1 MQRPPRGYITPPAT
15 VYTPVQLTHPCTQ
28 QIGLPLMEQHGSST
42 LGSRPNPGPDDGDLQ
57 AGEAGG
63 DHPGAAPSTGRRLP
77 LALMSPLRI
86 GFVGTIG
93 VLLAYALA
101 QAVVKAQSILI
112 LVVVAFFIA
121 LGLNPLVRMLT
132 RRGLKR
138 GLAVLVVLL
147 GVVVVFAL
155 AVFDVI
161 PVFVEQIGN
170 LVRTGPDLLQDTL
183 RNPQVNALNERYQ
196 VIDRARD
203 ALTSGGLASSVFG
216 GVVGAATAVAGALLS
231 GFTLLILSLYFL
243 VSLPAIKNA
252 IVRLAPASRRDRTS
266 YLSEQVF
273 TRISSYISGT
283 FIVAAIAG
291 IISYVFLL
299 IIGLGEYALALAVL
313 IAILDIIPLVGATI
327 AAVIIVIIAFTQSP
341 TTGIIALIFYLLYQQ
356 FENYVVQPRV
366 FKKAVDVP
374 GALVVI
380 AALIG
385 GTLLGIVGA
394 LLAVPVAAVALL
406 ILREVA
412 QPRLDAS

>member
-1 MQRPPRGYITPPAT
+1 
-15 VYTPVQLTHPCTQ
+15 
-28 QIGLPLMEQHGSST
+28 MEQHGSST
-42 LGSRPNPGPDDGDLQ
+42 LGSRPD
-57 AGEAGG
+57 
-63 DHPGAAPSTGRRLP
+63 GAAGVTTTAAERAAAEPRKRTALN
-77 LALMSPLRI
+77 LMSPLRI
-86 GFVGTIG
+86 GFVGAIG
-93 VLLAYALA
+93 TLLAYALA

-132 RRGLKR
+132 ARGLKR

-155 AVFDVI
+155 ALFAVV
-161 PVFVEQIGN
+161 PVFAEQIGN
-170 LVRTGPDLLQDTL
+170 LVRTGPQILQDTL
-183 RNPQVNALNERYQ
+183 RNPQVNSLNERYQ
-196 VIDRARD
+196 VIDRARG
-203 ALTSGGLASSVFG
+203 ALSSGGLASGVFG
-216 GVVGAATAVAGALLS
+216 GVLGAATAVASALLS

-252 IVRLAPASRRDRTS
+252 IVRLAPASRRNRTS
-266 YLSEQVF
+266 YLSEQIF
-273 TRISSYISGT
+273 ARISSYISGT

-291 IISYVFLL
+291 ITSYVFLL

-313 IAILDIIPLVGATI
+313 IAVLDIIPLVGATI
-327 AAVIIVIIAFTQSP
+327 AAVIIVVIAFTQSV
-341 TTGIIALIFYLLYQQ
+341 TTGIIALVFYLLYQQ

-385 GTLLGIVGA
+385 GTLLGIIGA

>member
-1 MQRPPRGYITPPAT
+1 
-15 VYTPVQLTHPCTQ
+15 
-28 QIGLPLMEQHGSST
+28 MEQHGSST
-42 LGSRPNPGPDDGDLQ
+42 LGSRPD
-57 AGEAGG
+57 
-63 DHPGAAPSTGRRLP
+63 GAAALTTTAAERDAAAPRSRTALN
-77 LALMSPLRI
+77 LMSPLRI
-86 GFVGTIG
+86 GFVGAVG

-101 QAVVKAQSILI
+101 QAVVKAQSVLI

-132 RRGLKR
+132 ARGLKR

-155 AVFDVI
+155 ALFAVV
-161 PVFVEQIGN
+161 PVFAEQIGN
-170 LVRTGPDLLQDTL
+170 LVRTGPDILQDTL
-183 RNPQVNALNERYQ
+183 RNPQVNSLNERYQ
-196 VIDRARD
+196 IIDRARD
-203 ALTSGGLASSVFG
+203 AVSSGGLATGVFG

-243 VSLPAIKNA
+243 VSLPAIKTA
-252 IVRLAPASRRDRTS
+252 IVRLAPASRRNRTS
-266 YLSEQVF
+266 YLSEQIF
-273 TRISSYISGT
+273 ARISSYISGT
-283 FIVAAIAG
+283 FIVAAVAG
-291 IISYVFLL
+291 VTSYIFLL
-299 IIGLGEYALALAVL
+299 VIGLGEYALALAVL

-327 AAVIIVIIAFTQSP
+327 AAVIIVIIAFTQS
-341 TTGIIALIFYLLYQQ
+341 TTIGIIALVFYLLYQQ

-380 AALIG
+380 AALVG

-394 LLAVPVAAVALL
+394 LLAVPVAAIALL

>member
-1 MQRPPRGYITPPAT
+1 MDN
-15 VYTPVQLTHPCTQ
+15 
-28 QIGLPLMEQHGSST
+28 HGSST
-42 LGSRPNPGPDDGDLQ
+42 LGSRPDAPPAPRGTDPQAPGQAPGPK
-57 AGEAGG
+57 
-63 DHPGAAPSTGRRLP
+63 PRTP
-77 LALMSPLRI
+77 LNLMSPFRI
-86 GFVGTIG
+86 GFVATVGA
-93 VLLAYALA
+93 LLAYGLA
-101 QAVVKAQSILI
+101 RAVIQAQSILI
-112 LVVVAFFIA
+112 LVVVALFLA
-121 LGLNPLVRMLT
+121 LGLNPLVRGLT

-138 GLAVLVVLL
+138 GLAVLVVLV
-147 GVVVVFAL
+147 GVVLVFAL
-155 AVFDVI
+155 AVFAVI
-161 PVFVEQIGN
+161 PVFAEQIGN
-170 LVRTGPDLLQDTL
+170 LVRTGPDILQDTL

-266 YLSEQVF
+266 YLSEQIF

-356 FENYVVQPRV
+356 FENYVVQPRL

>member
-1 MQRPPRGYITPPAT
+1 
-15 VYTPVQLTHPCTQ
+15 
-28 QIGLPLMEQHGSST
+28 MEQHGSST
-42 LGSRPNPGPDDGDLQ
+42 LGSRSSVGSTDADLA
-57 AGEAGG
+57 AGEPG
-63 DHPGAAPSTGRRLP
+63 HPGAVAGPHRRTP
-77 LALMSPLRI
+77 LNLSSPLRI
-86 GFVGTIG
+86 GFLGGVG

-101 QAVVKAQSILI
+101 QAVLRAQSILI

-132 RRGLKR
+132 RAGVKR
-138 GLAVLVVLL
+138 GLAVLIVLF

-155 AVFDVI
+155 ALFAVV

-170 LVRTGPDLLQDTL
+170 LIQTGPDLLQNTL

-196 VIDRARD
+196 LIDRARS
-203 ALTSGGLASSVFG
+203 AVSGGGLASRVFG
-216 GVVGAATAVAGALLS
+216 GVVGAASAVAGALLS

-243 VSLPAIKNA
+243 VSLPAIKGA
-252 IVRLAPASRRDRTS
+252 IVRLAPASRRNRAS
-266 YLSEQVF
+266 YLSEQIF

-291 IISYVFLL
+291 IASFIFLL
-299 IIGLGEYALALAVL
+299 VIGLGEYALALAVL
-313 IAILDIIPLVGATI
+313 IAVLDIIPLVGASL
-327 AAVIIVIIAFTQSP
+327 AALIIVIIAFTQST
-341 TTGIIALIFYLLYQQ
+341 TTGIIALVFYLLYQQ

-380 AALIG
+380 AALVG
-385 GTLLGIVGA
+385 GSLLGIVGA
-394 LLAVPVAAVALL
+394 LLSVPVAAVALL

>member
-1 MQRPPRGYITPPAT
+1 
-15 VYTPVQLTHPCTQ
+15 
-28 QIGLPLMEQHGSST
+28 
-42 LGSRPNPGPDDGDLQ
+42 
-57 AGEAGG
+57 
-63 DHPGAAPSTGRRLP
+63 
-77 LALMSPLRI
+77 MSPLRI

-101 QAVVKAQSILI
+101 QAAIKAQSILI
-112 LVVVAFFIA
+112 LVIIAFFIA
-121 LGLNPLVRMLT
+121 LGLNPLVQMLT

-147 GVVVVFAL
+147 GVLVVFAL
-155 AVFDVI
+155 AIFAVV
-161 PVFVEQIGN
+161 PVFIEQIGN
-170 LVRTGPDLLQDTL
+170 LIRTGPALLQDTL

-196 VIDRARD
+196 VIDRARE
-203 ALTSGGLASSVFG
+203 AISSGGLATRVFG

-243 VSLPAIKNA
+243 VSLPAMKDA
-252 IVRLAPASRRDRTS
+252 IVRLAPASRRNRTR
-266 YLSEQVF
+266 YLSEQIF
-273 TRISSYISGT
+273 ARISSYISGT
-283 FIVAAIAG
+283 FVVAAIAG
-291 IISYVFLL
+291 IISYIFLL

-313 IAILDIIPLVGATI
+313 IAILDIIPLVGALI
-327 AAVIIVIIAFTQSP
+327 GALVIVVIAFVQSP
-341 TTGIIALIFYLLYQQ
+341 TTGIIALVFYLLYQQ

-385 GTLLGIVGA
+385 GTLLGIIGA

>member
-1 MQRPPRGYITPPAT
+1 
-15 VYTPVQLTHPCTQ
+15 
-28 QIGLPLMEQHGSST
+28 MEQHGSST
-42 LGSRPNPGPDDGDLQ
+42 LGSR
-57 AGEAGG
+57 AGG
-63 DHPGAAPSTGRRLP
+63 DLPQVQPPADVEGQHPATSPTPRSRVP
-77 LALMSPLRI
+77 LNLTSPLRI
-86 GFVGTIG
+86 GFLGAVG

-101 QAVVKAQSILI
+101 QAVLKSQSILI

-132 RRGLKR
+132 RAGVKR
-138 GLAVLVVLL
+138 GLAVLIVLL

-155 AVFDVI
+155 AIFAVV
-161 PVFVEQIGN
+161 PVFVDQIAN
-170 LVRTGPDLLQDTL
+170 LVRTGPDILQNTL
-183 RNPQVNALNERYQ
+183 RNPQVNALNDRYQ

-203 ALTSGGLASSVFG
+203 AVSSGGLASRVFG
-216 GVVGAATAVAGALLS
+216 GVVGAASAALGALLS

-243 VSLPAIKNA
+243 VSLPAIKDA
-252 IVRLAPASRRDRTS
+252 IVRLAPASRRNRTS
-266 YLSEQVF
+266 YLSEQIF

-283 FIVAAIAG
+283 FVVAAIAG
-291 IISYVFLL
+291 IISYIFLL
-299 IIGLGEYALALAVL
+299 IIGLGDYALALAVL
-313 IAILDIIPLVGATI
+313 IAVLDIIPLVGASI
-327 AAVIIVIIAFTQSP
+327 AALIIVIIAFVQSP
-341 TTGIIALIFYLLYQQ
+341 TTGIIALAFYLLYQQ

-394 LLAVPVAAVALL
+394 LLAVPVAAIALL